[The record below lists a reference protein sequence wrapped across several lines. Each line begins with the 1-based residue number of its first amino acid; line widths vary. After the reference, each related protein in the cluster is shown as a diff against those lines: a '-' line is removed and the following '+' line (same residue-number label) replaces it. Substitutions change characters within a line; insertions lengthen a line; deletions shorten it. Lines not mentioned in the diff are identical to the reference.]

1 MLQPKPRFLETS
13 EGPEFLKY
21 DANHENKVILSS
33 YAGDSGSI
41 PRWNYNFFSSLS
53 LLGLVTLPIISPP

>member
-33 YAGDSGSI
+33 YAGDSSSI
-41 PRWNYNFFSSLS
+41 PRLNYNFFLRYPWEVW
-53 LLGLVTLPIISPP
+53 LLYLFSPPP